1 MTLSGIILAQTDP
14 FQLIVFNRNLIKI
27 LRSFLPLAFFFLVTA
42 TACSLIDPPEGPV
55 IPTPPPTL
63 APDIVSFS
71 DLQLIT
77 DPANSITPALDPDIE
92 ALMNAVS
99 EQQLIA
105 YVRTLEGFGTRN
117 TFSETQRDDIGIG
130 AARRWIHS
138 EFLRVNSGG
147 LQVSYHD
154 FPANIDGLVTNQRN
168 VVATLPGISGH
179 PGAIVMMAHYDSRAV
194 DPNDGSSRAPG
205 ADDNGSGVA
214 LLLELARLFSSRSW
228 NQTVIFIAFAAEEQG
243 TFGSRQYVQ
252 NAMLDGR
259 IFDYAIDND
268 IVGGRPGIPQSIRV
282 FTPGPDSS
290 GPRQFARY
298 LEMIGGLYLPTFRVD
313 LIDALDREGRYSD
326 HREFINAGVPSVRL
340 TESEEDRN
348 NQHSGGD
355 TWDKIDFNYLR
366 QVAQLNLAVLA
377 NLAGAPPPPQS
388 PTIAPMADPGSFLL
402 NWIPDPRAAGYAIS
416 FREIGNEEYP
426 PFRYIASADAGNI
439 AFTDLNPQLTYAVS
453 LAAIDGNGRIS
464 GFSPE
469 IIVGP
474 GENSG

>member
-1 MTLSGIILAQTDP
+1 MNRKFILLALILLLSA
-14 FQLIVFNRNLIKI
+14 
-27 LRSFLPLAFFFLVTA
+27 S
-42 TACSLIDPPEGPV
+42 ACSLISPPEGPT

-71 DLQLIT
+71 NLQLIT
-77 DPANSITPALDPDIE
+77 DPTSSITPAVDPDIQ
-92 ALMNAVS
+92 ALLNAVS
-99 EQQLIA
+99 EQQLVA

-117 TFSETQRDDIGIG
+117 TFSETQRDDFGIG

-138 EFLRVNSGG
+138 EFLRINSGA

-179 PGAIVMMAHYDSRAV
+179 PGAIVLMAHYDSRSI
-194 DPNDGSSRAPG
+194 DPADGSSRAPG
-205 ADDNGSGVA
+205 ADDNASGVA
-214 LLLELARLFSSRSW
+214 LLLELARLMSSRSW
-228 NQTVIFIAFAAEEQG
+228 NQTIIFIAFAAEEQG

-259 IFDYAIDND
+259 NFDYAIDND

-282 FTPGPDSS
+282 FSPGPDSS
-290 GPRQFARY
+290 EPRQFARY
-298 LEMIGGLYLPTFRVD
+298 LEMIGSMYLPTFRVD
-313 LIDALDREGRYSD
+313 LIDSLDREGRYSD
-326 HREFINAGVPSVRL
+326 HREFINAGVPAVRL

-355 TWDKIDFNYLR
+355 TWDKIDYNYLR
-366 QVAQLNLAVLA
+366 QVSQLNLAVLA

-402 NWIPDPRAAGYAIS
+402 NWTPDPRAAGYAIS
-416 FREIGNEEYP
+416 FRELGLDAYP
-426 PFRYIASADAGNI
+426 PFQYISGGESGNV
-439 AFTDLNPQLTYAVS
+439 AFTDLDPQKTYAVS
-453 LAAIDGNGRIS
+453 LAAIDVNGRIS
-464 GFSPE
+464 GFSQE
-469 IIVGP
+469 IVI
-474 GENSG
+474 ESNANSG